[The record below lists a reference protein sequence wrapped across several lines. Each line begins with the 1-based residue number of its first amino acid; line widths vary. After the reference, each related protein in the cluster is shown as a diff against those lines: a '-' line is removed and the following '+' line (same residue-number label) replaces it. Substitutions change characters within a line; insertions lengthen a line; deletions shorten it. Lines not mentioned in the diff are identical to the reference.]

1 MNRKF
6 VKENKKVI
14 REFLGNLLVKIV
26 TGKLKR
32 DLQKSIDNDPNIQ
45 RKKSEIKA
53 IEQQMLMKIQN
64 KIDKDAKFAAK
75 MKKAGFPKA
84 KA

>member
-26 TGKLKR
+26 TGKLKK

-45 RKKSEIKA
+45 KHTAQLQSLEK
-53 IEQQMLMKIQN
+53 QMLFKIQQ
-64 KIDKDAKFAAK
+64 KIDKDAVFAAK

>member
-6 VKENKKVI
+6 VKENKKVVK
-14 REFLGNLLVKIV
+14 EFLGNLLVKIV
-26 TGKLKR
+26 TGKLKK

-45 RKKSEIKA
+45 KKKSELKA
-53 IEQQMLMKIQN
+53 LEKQMLKKIQQ
-64 KIDKDAKFAAK
+64 KIDKDKAFAAK

-84 KA
+84 